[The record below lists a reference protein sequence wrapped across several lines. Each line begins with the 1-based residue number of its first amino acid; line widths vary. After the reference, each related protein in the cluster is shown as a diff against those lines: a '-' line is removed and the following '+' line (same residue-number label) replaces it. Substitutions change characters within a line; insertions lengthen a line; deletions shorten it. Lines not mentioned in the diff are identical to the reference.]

1 MKIKLFKISLF
12 ILIIILSI
20 TLIINT
26 ISSYYLYIDREDI
39 ILVLSMFI
47 VGAISGLVIRIGI
60 VLLFW
65 WSYNIKYP
73 NEKYNQKILKKIVA
87 SLLFMIIMVGFSLN
101 NGISLIFILCTLL
114 MIVREKNALELN
126 KINSGDTHK
135 YIED

>member
-26 ISSYYLYIDREDI
+26 ISSYYLYMDREDI